1 MAYLRSFVLRDSSGK
16 TFTPL
21 PAAGMRYARVSI
33 PREGGTRSHR
43 TVHSLV
49 YNTFVGAV
57 PTGHSIDHLNRSA
70 LDNRLANLRVKSFRG
85 KPSCSRQCMIVRCC
99 SWLPADLCAL
109 RPIPEP
115 GQIRWFAPNLA
126 RKVTDGSSTWKRF
139 PGPMAASKQLRAVHK
154 NKRKPCPTMDQLFR
168 GSRVKT
174 NGKHHYVHRLVA
186 QAFLGAPK
194 SQSLTVDHLDRVGT
208 FSSKTVSCHRRC
220 RRDVI

>member
-33 PREGGTRSHR
+33 PREDGTRSHR

-115 GQIRWFAPNLA
+115 GQIRWFAPYLSEKGH
-126 RKVTDGSSTWKRF
+126 RWKF
-139 PGPMAASKQLRAVHK
+139 HVE
-154 NKRKPCPTMDQLFR
+154 
-168 GSRVKT
+168 
-174 NGKHHYVHRLVA
+174 
-186 QAFLGAPK
+186 
-194 SQSLTVDHLDRVGT
+194 
-208 FSSKTVSCHRRC
+208 TVSGADGRLKAVARSTQKQKEAMPYNGPVKHLKVRERPLEEHRRMDIQIC
-220 RRDVI
+220 RCR